1 MHFHLCLISIN
12 HHDRIFDSIT
22 SQLEHSIKELGHT
35 CSVGKN
41 HLADGAINIVLGSVC
56 FAAQYKMLDFLR
68 NKKFILYQ
76 LEQLH
81 NEIGYLLTL
90 PEYTEVLSN
99 SSLILDYSE
108 SNIRILRDLGF
119 GSKLVHL
126 PPSFQRCLETFNP
139 SERQDIDVLFV
150 GAYTDR
156 RTLVLDE
163 LRKNNVQVVHGFN
176 VYGEQL
182 IDLLQR
188 SRIHI
193 NIHAMN
199 GLITLETIR
208 LSYLLANKCF
218 VVSES
223 SDHNPYGDGVVFAD
237 YDRLVGTCIEYLG
250 PKADLR
256 SLVAQKGYD
265 NYRRTSFTEDLRAV
279 IGALSAATG
288 P

>member
-22 SQLEHSIKELGHT
+22 SQLKNAFRELGHT

-41 HLADGAINIVLGSVC
+41 HLVDGATNIVLGSVC
-56 FAAQYKMLDFLR
+56 FAAQYKKLDFLR
-68 NKKFILYQ
+68 NKTFVLYQ

-90 PEYTEVLSN
+90 PEYSEVLTGASM
-99 SSLILDYSE
+99 ILDYSE
-108 SNIRILRDLGF
+108 SNIRILRELGF
-119 GSKLVHL
+119 GSKLAYL
-126 PPSFQRCLETFNP
+126 PPSFERCLETFSP
-139 SERQDIDVLFV
+139 HETQDIDVLFV

-156 RTLVLDE
+156 RTHVLEE
-163 LRKNNVQVVHGFN
+163 LRNNNVQVVHGFD

-182 IDLLQR
+182 IDLLR
-188 SRIHI
+188 RARIHL

-237 YDRLVGTCIEYLG
+237 YDRLAATCIEYLG
-250 PKADLR
+250 PKAELR
-256 SLVAQKGYD
+256 ALVAQNGYD
-265 NYRRTSFTEDLRAV
+265 NYRRTSFTEDLRAL
-279 IGALSAATG
+279 IGAMSAAAG